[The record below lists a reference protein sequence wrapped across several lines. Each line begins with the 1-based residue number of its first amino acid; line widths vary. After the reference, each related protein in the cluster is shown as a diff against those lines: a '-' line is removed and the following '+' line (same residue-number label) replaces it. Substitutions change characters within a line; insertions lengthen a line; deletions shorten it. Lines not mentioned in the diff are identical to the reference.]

1 MNRNEKEAVVKSLVE
16 RLTRAKAVILT
27 DFSGLK
33 VEQIT
38 ELRQQLKD
46 KGNEYVVVKNRLMQ
60 RAVAG
65 GEAEPLTEN
74 LVGPNGLGFSYGEPV
89 ELAKILVDFA
99 KANQNLKV
107 KGGVLEGKAL
117 SPEQVSALAS
127 LPSREVLLATVLGA
141 MNAVPQNLVGVL
153 AAVMRGLMQA
163 LKAIAE
169 QKAAEVPA
177 G

>member
-1 MNRNEKEAVVKSLVE
+1 MNRKEKQAVVDSLVE
-16 RLTRAKAVILT
+16 RVSRARAVILT

-33 VEQIT
+33 VEKIT
-38 ELRQQLKD
+38 ELRQQLRD
-46 KGNEYVVVKNRLMQ
+46 KGNEYVVVKNRLMK

-65 GEAEPLTEN
+65 SESEALAET
-74 LVGPNGLGFSYGEPV
+74 LVGPNGLGFSYDEPV

-107 KGGVLEGKAL
+107 KGGILEGKAL
-117 SPEQVSALAS
+117 SAEQVSALAN
-127 LPSREVLLATVLGA
+127 LPSREVLLAMVLGT
-141 MNAVPQNLVGVL
+141 MNAVPRNFVGVL
-153 AAVMRGLMQA
+153 AAVMRGLVQA

-169 QKAAEVPA
+169 QKEAQAPA